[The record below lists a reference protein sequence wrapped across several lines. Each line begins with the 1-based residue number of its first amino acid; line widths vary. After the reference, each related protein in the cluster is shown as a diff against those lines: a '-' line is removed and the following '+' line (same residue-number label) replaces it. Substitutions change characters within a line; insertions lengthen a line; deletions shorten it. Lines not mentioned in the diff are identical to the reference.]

1 MAAIGFALFFLGA
14 AGMDSERMFVPAM
27 MVLGG
32 MALIWMTAR
41 RINGSES

>member
-14 AGMDSERMFVPAM
+14 AGMDSERIFIPVL

-32 MALIWMTAR
+32 MALILATAR
-41 RINGSES
+41 RQA